1 MNSRA
6 WLWILVPLVLS
17 AGVLWLSAQEPKAPP
32 QGIKLTELSEKV
44 QFREKAAL
52 QKEQELLQLEQRLAT
67 LQGTLDRDRT
77 DIQTREKTLQDG
89 IAKFEAER
97 TRPTLDPQLT
107 RTYEAMDPLPGSKAL
122 KELALRNQD
131 VAVSLLASMQPK
143 KAAKLMDQ
151 LATLDAVLTGKLS
164 ERVGLTKPKAT
175 PAA

>member
-1 MNSRA
+1 MNPRT
-6 WLWILVPLVLS
+6 WLWILVPLALS
-17 AGVLWLSAQEPKAPP
+17 AGVLWLSAQEAKTPVPP
-32 QGIKLTELSEKV
+32 GIKVTELAEKL
-44 QFREKAAL
+44 QHREKSVQ

-77 DIQTREKTLQDG
+77 DLQTREKTLADAV
-89 IAKFEAER
+89 AKFESER

-107 RTYEAMDPLPGSKAL
+107 RTFEAMDPLPGSKAL
-122 KELALRNQD
+122 KELAQRNQE

-151 LATLDAVLTGKLS
+151 LATLDAPLTGKLS
-164 ERVGLTKPKAT
+164 ERVGLTKPK